1 VASLSDQQRVL
12 AQSALADD
20 RTIGEIAATHGVG
33 AGAIRDLARAY
44 LAEKADLGPAE
55 VKTAVKHGAEIL
67 RDHRGVPHIAA
78 DNVHD
83 LYFAL
88 GYAQAQDRLWQL
100 DYLRR
105 QARGTLSDVY
115 GRATLDSDILSRTLN
130 ISELADQITARL
142 STQTREALGAFAEGV
157 NAWLAALPN
166 GLPVEFEVNGYAP
179 EPWRIEDSIAIQ
191 RRWWWYLTGRLGVIL
206 TPEAVRAGLGDGARF
221 DAFFAPDAPVAYIV
235 HEGEYDPTPAWPDLP
250 IGPLGESLGGADDGT
265 GSNNWA
271 TAPKLNKNGASL
283 LGSDPHVYFTAPAEW
298 YEFHLHGAGYDASW
312 CSYPGMGGLLYGR
325 NQHLAWGLTNNISSL
340 RDLYVETVKP
350 DDPNQYRNDGI
361 WTRFETRVDEIAV
374 KGEAAHRHET
384 RYAHGRPVV
393 DHLMPAGSGAGDLF
407 NDPKYSNAVLSMRWV
422 GLEFS
427 DEIKCM
433 IDLAHAGTV
442 QEGREALRNW
452 RVPTFSFML
461 ADDSGSI
468 AYQCTGGIPIRGRQH
483 RGYRFPDNPDDAW
496 IGTVPFDGL
505 PHVINP
511 ERGWI
516 ESSNNP
522 TAPADYP
529 YPLAGTWAPEDR
541 AARGEKLLQERA
553 PHTLETFREM
563 QFDIFSGRAER
574 GLKGLLPAID
584 GSNDPLVAAAAD
596 LLGKWDRVLT
606 TEHPGGAIFYAF
618 FWRWHQNV
626 IRARFSDALHALVQD
641 AGWGLS
647 SDLLHANVADWFAS
661 DAARLDAIRASF
673 KEAVDWLAA
682 KFGPDPSAWAW
693 GKLHRLG
700 AVHPAAR
707 TPLLHELFDLP
718 YLPHIGG
725 AATLASAFYTPAGTF
740 DTKVGASYR
749 LLASLGPDR
758 EMRALCW
765 PGQSGHPGSPHY
777 ADQVAPFHAKEHQSA
792 PFAWADVEANVQ
804 SMLQFHPAK

>member
-1 VASLSDQQRVL
+1 MPGLSDEERRI
-12 AQSALADD
+12 AQAALMDERPVD
-20 RTIGEIAATHGVG
+20 EIAASLGVS
-33 AGAIRDLARAY
+33 IEDVRRIAREY
-44 LAEKADLGPAE
+44 LAEKADFGPSD
-55 VKTAVKHGAEIL
+55 VKAPVTSGAEIL
-67 RDHRGVPHIAA
+67 RDQRGVPHIAA
-78 DNVHD
+78 GNVHD

-105 QARGTLSDVY
+105 QARGTLSEVF
-115 GRATLDSDILSRTLN
+115 GRTMLDSDILSRTLD
-130 ISELADQITARL
+130 IPALADQITARL
-142 STQTREALGAFAEGV
+142 SSETKEALGAFSAGV

-179 EPWRIEDSIAIQ
+179 EPWKPEDSIAIQ

-206 TPEAVRAGLGDGARF
+206 TPEAVRAGLGDGSQW
-221 DAFFAPDAPVAYIV
+221 DAFFAPDAPIAFIV
-235 HEGEYDPTPAWPDLP
+235 HEGEYDPTPAWPNLP
-250 IGPLGESLGGADDGT
+250 NGPLGEQLGGVEEGT

-271 TAPKLNKNGASL
+271 TSPKLNRDGHAL
-283 LGSDPHVYFTAPAEW
+283 LSSDPHVYFTVPAEW
-298 YEFHLHGAGYDASW
+298 YEFHLHGAGYDAAGA
-312 CSYPGMGGLLYGR
+312 SYPAMCGLLYGR

-350 DDPNQYRNDGI
+350 DDPNRYLKDGA
-361 WTRFETRVDEIAV
+361 WVPFEVRVDEIAV
-374 KGEAAHRHET
+374 KGEPPHRHET

-393 DHLMPAGSGAGDLF
+393 DHLMPPGSAAGDLLA
-407 NDPKYSNAVLSMRWV
+407 NPKYANAVLSLRWV

-433 IDLAHAGTV
+433 IDLAQADTV
-442 QEGREALRNW
+442 EEGREALRNW

-468 AYQCTGGIPIRGRQH
+468 AYQCTGAIPIRGRQH
-483 RGYRFPDNPDDAW
+483 RGYRFPDNPADEW
-496 IGTVPFDGL
+496 LGSVPFDGL
-505 PHVINP
+505 PHVVNP
-511 ERGWI
+511 DRGWI
-516 ESSNNP
+516 VSANNP

-541 AARGEKLLQERA
+541 AHRAESLLPERA
-553 PHTLETFREM
+553 PHTLDTFRAM
-563 QFDIFSGRAER
+563 QYDIFSGRAER
-574 GLKGLLPAID
+574 GLKGLLPAIAGCD
-584 GSNDPLVAAAAD
+584 DPLVKSAAQQLRDWNAT
-596 LLGKWDRVLT
+596 LT

-618 FWRWHQNV
+618 FWRWHQRV
-626 IRARFSDALHALVQD
+626 IRERFNDKLHPLVQD

-647 SDLLHANVADWFAS
+647 SDLLHANVADWFSS
-661 DAARLDAIRASF
+661 DEARLAAIRDAF

-682 KFGPDPSAWAW
+682 TFGPDPATWAW

-700 AVHPAAR
+700 ALHPAAR
-707 TPLLHELFDLP
+707 TPLQHELFDLP

-740 DTKVGASYR
+740 DTKVGASFR
-749 LLASLGPDR
+749 LLASLGPDQ

-777 ADQVAPFHAKEHQSA
+777 ADQIAPFHGQQHQIA
-792 PFAWADVEANVQ
+792 PYAWSGVEACASGRVTVGPTQ
-804 SMLQFHPAK
+804 